1 MKNAFNKPTNQY
13 KMKNLMKQTLL
24 LLLGVILFTGCS
36 KGPKI
41 TKESFGKLKDGKE
54 ISIYTLVNAK
64 GFKARITNYGAKI
77 VSIEVPDRNGK
88 LADVTMGYKNAEGYE
103 AGDHYFGS
111 IVGRYANRI
120 AKGKFTLDGT
130 DYKLAIN
137 NAPNSL
143 HGGPTGFHS
152 QVWTAEVIQKDNYPS
167 LKLTYHSP
175 DIQEGYPGN
184 MDVTVIYTWSAD
196 NALKIEYEAT
206 ADKNTVCN
214 LTNHVYFNLK
224 GEGNGDI
231 LDHVVMINA
240 DAFTPVDSTLIPTG
254 ELKPVK
260 GTPFDFLT
268 PTAVG
273 KRINEKDT
281 QLILGKGYDHNFVLN
296 TKNSLSVLAASDY
309 EPASG
314 RLLEVYT
321 TEPGIQFYSG
331 NFLDGTQT
339 GKSGKPYNHR
349 NGMCFEAQVFP
360 DSPNHPAFPSCVLKK
375 GDKYTQTTIYKFST
389 K

>member
-1 MKNAFNKPTNQY
+1 MR
-13 KMKNLMKQTLL
+13 NLIKLASFL
-24 LLLGVILFTGCS
+24 FLGAILFTGCS

-54 ISIYTLVNAK
+54 VSVFTLVNAK
-64 GFKARITNYGAKI
+64 GLKARITNYGAKI

-88 LADVTMGYKNAEGYE
+88 LADVTFGYNNAEGYE

-120 AKGKFTLDGT
+120 AKGKFTLDGV
-130 DYKLAIN
+130 DYKLALN
-137 NAPNSL
+137 NGSNTL

-152 QVWTAEVIQKDNYPS
+152 QLWNAEIITKDSYPS

-175 DIQEGYPGN
+175 DMQEGYPGN
-184 MDVTVIYTWSAD
+184 MDVTVTYTWTAD
-196 NALKIEYEAT
+196 NALKIDYEAT
-206 ADKNTVCN
+206 SDKNTVCN

-231 LDHVVMINA
+231 LDHEVMINA
-240 DAFTPVDSTLIPTG
+240 DAITPVDTTLIPTG
-254 ELKPVK
+254 ELRPIK

-268 PTAVG
+268 ATAVG
-273 KRINEKDT
+273 KRIKEKYD
-281 QLILGKGYDHNFVLN
+281 QLLTGNGYDHNFVLN
-296 TKNSLSVLAASDY
+296 TKNSISVLAASAY

-314 RLLEVYT
+314 RMVEVYT
-321 TEPGIQFYSG
+321 TEPGIQFYTG

-339 GKSGKPYNHR
+339 GKAGKPYNFR
-349 NGMCFEAQVFP
+349 NGLCFEAQKFP
-360 DSPNHPAFPSCVLKK
+360 DSPNHPAFPTAELKK
-375 GDKYTQTTIYKFST
+375 GDKYTQTTIYKFTT

>member
-1 MKNAFNKPTNQY
+1 
-13 KMKNLMKQTLL
+13 MKNLIKLASF
-24 LLLGVILFTGCS
+24 LLLGSILFTGCS

-54 ISIYTLVNAK
+54 VSIFTLVNAK
-64 GFKARITNYGAKI
+64 GCKARITNYGAKI

-88 LADVTMGYKNAEGYE
+88 MADVTLGYNNAEGYE
-103 AGDHYFGS
+103 AGDHFFGA

-130 DYKLAIN
+130 EYKLALN
-137 NAPNSL
+137 NGSNTL

-152 QVWTAEVIQKDNYPS
+152 QIWNAEIVTTDNYPS

-175 DIQEGYPGN
+175 DMQEGYPGN
-184 MDVTVIYTWSAD
+184 MDVIVIYTWTAD

-206 ADKNTVCN
+206 SDKNTVCN

-231 LDHVVMINA
+231 LGHEVMINA

-254 ELKPVK
+254 ELRPVK
-260 GTPFDFLT
+260 GTPFNFL
-268 PTAVG
+268 PAVAVG
-273 KRINEKDT
+273 KRIGEKYD
-281 QLILGKGYDHNFVLN
+281 QLILGKGYDHNFVLK
-296 TKNSLSVLAASDY
+296 TKNSISVIAASAY
-309 EPASG
+309 EPVSG
-314 RLLEVYT
+314 RMVEVYT
-321 TEPGIQFYSG
+321 TEPGIQFYTG

-339 GKSGKPYNHR
+339 GKAGKPYNFR
-349 NGMCFEAQVFP
+349 NGLCFEAQKFP

-375 GDKYTQTTIYKFST
+375 GDKYNQTTIYKFTT